1 MCCNNVNHCYN
12 TTQCRC
18 VISVMTVTDMVISTV
33 ENYPDVWVKTG
44 LNSDESARIFS
55 NTSIM
60 DSGMAVHPSGPI
72 FKS

>member
-1 MCCNNVNHCYN
+1 
-12 TTQCRC
+12 
-18 VISVMTVTDMVISTV
+18 MTVTDMVISTV

-44 LNSDESARIFS
+44 LNSNESARIFS